1 MHKLESEKM
10 SQHDNTEDVTKV
22 HIVGVEGDDESQ
34 KDESEVEAK
43 EDSGFLDETETSQTT
58 ESDKKSG

>member
-1 MHKLESEKM
+1 M